1 MSSIKDIS
9 SSAAAAPNA
18 VPRPDKPD
26 NHKSGPTNVP
36 KGGAGGHNWGDNAI
50 NDQLSSYAGAGTK
63 VRLSFSQDKEVP
75 EFNRC
80 SAVHAQLLRHTCT
93 LSIQVMRHHRCCY
106 VSAGREQGD
115 ASSSMTLAAKWL
127 LFHLLPTV
135 LWLTE
140 HVDCQSNSS
149 LVFRSTGLSQALLMG
164 SIATIAVSGNI
175 TLTAATWPSAGVTI
189 TAGRH
194 VTVFGDD
201 DTAVS
206 AIDFAGIVSAINV
219 QNGGWLEFS
228 GLTLRNPAPAD
239 WTSINDTYIVNTAFA
254 ALPSINTEP
263 NATVVYNNVSAQ
275 YYSGYAGNNPSQYTQ
290 RVFYAIE
297 QFGTSVSSEASQT
310 GNTTITWAG
319 PTYLALSASANMTGT
334 AHTFNLT
341 VNGST
346 ATCVETPVATASGS
360 EFPWWAGLILGL
372 GLAAILALV
381 LCCLMFCLIRR
392 KRRRKAGGPTQSLQQ
407 GSIHGMQGI
416 ANPVQAVSPFS
427 VIAAT
432 GHKPDDSAMIP
443 QFRSA
448 PEGGN
453 IKPAL
458 LGLAPAGT
466 SSAPPDVYE
475 ANMVINASN
484 TLSLAPANMSAAS
497 EGSSYSGDIHRRQ
510 SSGNEKTSAASA
522 ASTASQRQFRA
533 SAGASAASVPELFRQ
548 RSQMPLDEVE
558 LGPLLGRGAYGRVFK
573 GRWKGALVAVK
584 VIDHRVKGNGNAVDI
599 QRETILSTS
608 VVHPNV
614 VSTYKIVTVNASR
627 HMSDQ
632 PGIGS
637 GQRLPN
643 SGGRLTSHPE
653 NSATIEQEIL
663 DEELHSPDAD
673 AKDEMQTWML
683 LEYCDRGSMEKACE
697 QNRFRNKQDGKPD
710 MVNIYKSLQDIAA
723 GMDYLHT
730 VGVLH
735 GDLKGANVLLKSTA
749 TDPRGFMCKLADF
762 GLSRVLDLDMTH
774 ISTHTYGTISYMPPE
789 LLSQGKMT
797 RAADVYSFGM
807 LMWEMYT
814 GCSLF
819 KGLTVGQVFFMVVYE
834 AHRPA
839 VPEDCPEAFTA
850 LMTSCW
856 RADPLERPTFQQI
869 TKDLQMLYG
878 EARKKPLQSAT
889 SAPVGVAGR
898 KASTSGPPAPAAP
911 PLRVRP
917 STADVGNSTVTR
929 DEKPAG
935 PFAAE
940 SQAPPPPGVQ
950 STSPFDVAST
960 GPQQLGGHPVERAGG
975 VPSLAEAQRRM
986 AIAPTPFMP
995 PQSMMRSNPRTSMT
1009 WRSPEH
1015 ASLQIPEESD
1025 IDALADQMH

>member
-1 MSSIKDIS
+1 
-9 SSAAAAPNA
+9 
-18 VPRPDKPD
+18 
-26 NHKSGPTNVP
+26 
-36 KGGAGGHNWGDNAI
+36 
-50 NDQLSSYAGAGTK
+50 
-63 VRLSFSQDKEVP
+63 
-75 EFNRC
+75 
-80 SAVHAQLLRHTCT
+80 
-93 LSIQVMRHHRCCY
+93 
-106 VSAGREQGD
+106 
-115 ASSSMTLAAKWL
+115 MTLVAKLL

-135 LWLTE
+135 LWFTE

-149 LVFRSTGLSQALLMG
+149 LVFKSTGLSQALVMG
-164 SIATIAVSGNI
+164 SIATIAVSGDIALN
-175 TLTAATWPSAGVTI
+175 AATWPSAGVTI
-189 TAGRH
+189 IAGRH
-194 VTVFGDD
+194 VTVLGEADA
-201 DTAVS
+201 AVS
-206 AIDFAGIVSAINV
+206 AIDFGGIVSAIKV
-219 QNGGWLEFS
+219 QNGAWLEFS
-228 GLTLRNPAPAD
+228 GLELRNPAPAR

-263 NATVVYNNVSAQ
+263 NATVLYNNVSAQ

-290 RVFYAIE
+290 RVLYAID
-297 QFGTSVSSEASQT
+297 QLGTTISSEASQT

-319 PTYLALSASANMTGT
+319 PTSLALPASANVTGT
-334 AHTFNLT
+334 ANTFNLT
-341 VNGST
+341 VYSST
-346 ATCVETPVATASGS
+346 ATCVVTPAATASGS
-360 EFPWWAGLILGL
+360 GFPWWAGLILGL
-372 GLAAILALV
+372 GLAAILALG
-381 LCCLMFCLIRR
+381 LCCLFSCLVRR
-392 KRRRKAGGPTQSLQQ
+392 KRRRKAQTQSLQQ
-407 GSIHGMQGI
+407 GSLHGMQESV
-416 ANPVQAVSPFS
+416 NPVQAVSPFS
-427 VIAAT
+427 VIAAN

-443 QFRSA
+443 KFSSA
-448 PEGGN
+448 PEEGN

-458 LGLAPAGT
+458 GLARAGT

-475 ANMVINASN
+475 ANMLINASN
-484 TLSLAPANMSAAS
+484 ALSLPPINMSAAS
-497 EGSSYSGDIHRRQ
+497 EGSSYSGDLHRRQ

-522 ASTASQRQFRA
+522 ASTASQRNFRA

-627 HMSDQ
+627 QMSDQ
-632 PGIGS
+632 SGGIG
-637 GQRLPN
+637 

-663 DEELHSPDAD
+663 DEELHSPDSN

-697 QNRFRNKQDGKPD
+697 QNRFKNKQDGKPD
-710 MVNIYKSLQDIAA
+710 MINIYKSLQDIAA

-807 LMWEMYT
+807 LMWEIYT
-814 GCSLF
+814 GSSLF

-856 RADPLERPTFQQI
+856 KADPLERPTFQQI
-869 TKDLQMLYG
+869 TKDLQLLYG

-889 SAPVGVAGR
+889 SAPAGVAGM

-917 STADVGNSTVTR
+917 STVNVDNSAVPRVGRSEFHSVTDAQSVMPR
-929 DEKPAG
+929 SHLGTALEQHEQPPSPFAQSGIPGSRTGTALEQDEKAAG
-935 PFAAE
+935 PFAAV
-940 SQAPPPPGVQ
+940 SQAPPPPGAQ
-950 STSPFDVAST
+950 STSPFDVAPR
-960 GPQQLGGHPVERAGG
+960 GPQQLSQPAERARG

-1009 WRSPEH
+1009 WRSPGH

-1025 IDALADQMH
+1025 INALADQMPNLQS